1 MNSEVKSVLPP
12 SSQRTAAEV
21 AEIRALC
28 MGSNNYPHQVCKILQ
43 PSVKQN
49 TSKALLAAEIGK
61 LAFIRVAFRRGLG

>member
-1 MNSEVKSVLPP
+1 M
-12 SSQRTAAEV
+12 
-21 AEIRALC
+21 RALC